1 MTMTQSVPHS
11 DPAKVRINGI
21 EIVYDTF
28 GEPTS
33 VPLLLI
39 SGWGGQMIAW
49 DEECCAQLGA
59 RGYWV
64 IRFDQRDVGL
74 STKLDEAGIPD
85 IPALQEAMAQG
96 ETVQAHYT
104 LRDMADDAM
113 GLLDALGVESAHLVG
128 SSMGAGIAQL
138 MAIHHPGRV
147 RTMTLLGS
155 TTDDPKL
162 PEPPPGVLAVLLK
175 PSPADREGYI
185 ESFVEKR
192 RVLHG
197 TSLPFD
203 ERRVRERAG
212 RIFDRG
218 LYPDGVARQLA
229 ANIATG
235 SLKDELRSI
244 KVPTLVIHGS
254 EDPFGIEHGI
264 DTAETIPG
272 AELLIIE
279 GMGHGLPPDVWPE
292 VIEAIARHAVW
303 KRSNLASKGDAVYF
317 QPHLQWAS

>member
-1 MTMTQSVPHS
+1 MTRSVPHGT
-11 DPAKVRINGI
+11 PARATINGI
-21 EIVYDTF
+21 EIVYDAF
-28 GEPTS
+28 GHATS
-33 VPLLLI
+33 PPLLLNA
-39 SGWGGQMIAW
+39 GWGGQMIAW
-49 DEECCAQLGA
+49 DEEFCAQLAA

-64 IRFDQRDVGL
+64 IRYDYRDVGL
-74 STKLDEAGIPD
+74 STKLDGAGVPD
-85 IPALQEAMAQG
+85 TPALQEAMARG
-96 ETVQAHYT
+96 EAVEVPYT
-104 LRDMADDAM
+104 LRDMMDDAV
-113 GLLDALGVESAHLVG
+113 GLLDVLGVESAHLVG

-138 MAIHHPGRV
+138 MAIHHPSRV

-162 PEPPPGVLAVLLK
+162 PAPPHEVLTVLLK

-192 RVLHG
+192 LVLHG

-203 ERRVRERAG
+203 EGRMRERAR

-218 LYPDGVARQLA
+218 LCPDGAARQLA

-264 DTAETIPG
+264 DTADTIPG

-279 GMGHGLPPDVWPE
+279 GMGHGSSPDVWPQ
-292 VIEAIARHAVW
+292 VIEAIARHAV
-303 KRSNLASKGDAVYF
+303 
-317 QPHLQWAS
+317 